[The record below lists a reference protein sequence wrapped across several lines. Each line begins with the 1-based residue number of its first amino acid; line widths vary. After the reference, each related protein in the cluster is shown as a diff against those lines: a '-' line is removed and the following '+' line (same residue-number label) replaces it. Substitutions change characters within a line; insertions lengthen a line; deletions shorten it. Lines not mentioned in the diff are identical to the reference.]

1 MGSLRS
7 LVTAVAVAVLPLFP
21 APASAAEPHAH
32 GSASAP
38 AKLQLDHGRKWPTDE
53 ALRRGMGAIHELVHK
68 APAALHKGTAKAE
81 AYAELGGR
89 IEREAGRIVAECK
102 LAPQADEQLHLVIA
116 EIVAGTDAMKG
127 AKLSAEGR
135 GGLVKVAGALR
146 NYGRFFD
153 HPGWV
158 AAAR

>member
-1 MGSLRS
+1 MS
-7 LVTAVAVAVLPLFP
+7 
-21 APASAAEPHAH
+21 
-32 GSASAP
+32 
-38 AKLQLDHGRKWPTDE
+38 
-53 ALRRGMGAIHELVHK
+53 AIHELVHG

-89 IEREAGRIVAECK
+89 IEREVGRIVAECK
-102 LAPQADEQLHLVIA
+102 LTPQADEQLHLVIA
-116 EIVAGTDAMKG
+116 DIVAGADAMKG

-146 NYGRFFD
+146 NYGKFFD

-158 AAAR
+158 APAR